1 MRIGSGRAAPALS
14 APATPDGGPGHPQ
27 ATAGGRS
34 AARRL
39 ALAGVVALAVPVAT
53 LGRAHAAAAS
63 GAVLAFVHLH
73 TGERLSTPWP
83 PGGPSDHAAL
93 RRIDHLLRDVRTGE
107 VHPIDPALLEQLLRL
122 VRLTGTREPF
132 EVISGYRSERTNAM
146 LRARGGGGVA
156 RRSLHLEGRA
166 IDVRLADVP
175 LSDLRD
181 AARSL
186 RAGGVGYYPRDR
198 FVHLDTGPVR
208 SW

>member
-1 MRIGSGRAAPALS
+1 VRIGPGRAAPALS
-14 APATPDGGPGHPQ
+14 TPAAAGDGAGAGRPPDV
-27 ATAGGRS
+27 GRS
-34 AARRL
+34 AARRR
-39 ALAGVVALAVPVAT
+39 ALAGVAALVVPAAAF
-53 LGRAHAAAAS
+53 GAAHAAGAPGAALS
-63 GAVLAFVHLH
+63 FVHLH

-83 PGGPSDHAAL
+83 PGGPSDRAVL

-107 VHPIDPALLEQLLRL
+107 VHPIDPALLEQLLRV

-146 LRARGGGGVA
+146 LRATGGGGVA

-175 LSDLRD
+175 LADLRD
-181 AARSL
+181 VARSL
-186 RAGGVGYYPRDR
+186 RAGGVGYYPRER